1 MHLQLE
7 CAAVGHTSLRLVL
20 ARVFSLVVAALCW
33 APVATAVPTAS
44 NDAQQVSA
52 WDNDRGHFIVD
63 LTSGSSA
70 AGISALGSYSAAGSL
85 FSFSSNSIAIC
96 QDFSSPLC
104 TLRGAADVRASAIVK
119 ETGTVSGDLLS
130 GILTATAG
138 VSGLPDEGIAPGEL
152 LFVGNAIDSAA
163 IPAAYS
169 TSFLFQVVYENP
181 KLPDLADYLTLWG
194 PWSGVWGG
202 FVSPFQPWGNSWD
215 TSGFTGYTL
224 AATRLPEP
232 SSLALLVIA
241 LAGLILNR
249 RFRRS

>member
-1 MHLQLE
+1 MP
-7 CAAVGHTSLRLVL
+7 VL
-20 ARVFSLVVAALCW
+20 ARVLSLVVVALCW
-33 APVATAVPTAS
+33 PTVVTAVPTAS
-44 NDAQQVSA
+44 NDARQVSA

-70 AGISALGSYSAAGSL
+70 AGISALGSYSTAGSL
-85 FSFSSNSIAIC
+85 FSFSSNSIAVC
-96 QDFSSPLC
+96 ADFSCPLC
-104 TLRGAADVRASAIVK
+104 TFRGAADVRISAIVK
-119 ETGTVSGDLLS
+119 ETGTISGDLLS

-163 IPAAYS
+163 IAAAYS

-181 KLPDLADYLTLWG
+181 KLPDLADYLTFWG
-194 PWSGVWGG
+194 PWAGAWGG
-202 FVSPFQPWGNSWD
+202 LAGPATPWGNSWE

-232 SSLALLVIA
+232 SSLAMLVIG
-241 LAGLILNR
+241 LAGLILA
-249 RFRRS
+249 RRSKRG